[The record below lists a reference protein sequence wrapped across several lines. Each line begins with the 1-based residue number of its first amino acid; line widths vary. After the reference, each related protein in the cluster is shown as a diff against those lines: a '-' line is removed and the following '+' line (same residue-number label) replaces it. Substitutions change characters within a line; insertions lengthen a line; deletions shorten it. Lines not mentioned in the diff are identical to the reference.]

1 MQNSTTRLYKVVST
15 LGDKLQV
22 TVAMCAL
29 RSMADKYCEMLSGW
43 DLQVIEVERDVTDW
57 HNFFYNN

>member
-15 LGDKLQV
+15 LGDKMQV
-22 TVAMCAL
+22 TVAMFAL
-29 RSMADKYCEMLSGW
+29 RSMADKYCEMLGGW
-43 DLQVIEVERDVTDW
+43 DVQVIEVERDVTDW

>member
-15 LGDKLQV
+15 LDGKMQI
-22 TVAMCAL
+22 TVAMFAL
-29 RSMADKYCEMLSGW
+29 RSMADKYCEMLDGW

>member
-22 TVAMCAL
+22 TVAMFAL